1 MNIEIRVSNR
11 ALESMVL
18 SASESYVLGDGHRIP
33 IKKSHQNYKET
44 YGYIWGIHRK
54 INKNSTEYIYVDR
67 FYESLSARRKSDSV
81 EPNEDAVRLKNSI
94 LERWSPHLSFLGD
107 FHTHPYESLK
117 EVQKCKGWEFS
128 PSDKNSFKL
137 DDHLWKLANDRPIM
151 LVMAVAPIEKV
162 HDTTAESQESNC
174 WRFNIGELRFWLTAS
189 VGYIRKSRSTV
200 SSINSKKRASS
211 RLKTLLRRRLFRK
224 DKIFLGLDPRFYY
237 NPSGDRLSG
246 TDNLKSA

>member
-18 SASESYVLGDGHRIP
+18 SASESYVLGDGHRIS

-44 YGYIWGIHRK
+44 YGHIWGIRK

-67 FYESLSARRKSDSV
+67 FYESLSARRKRDSV

-128 PSDKNSFKL
+128 RSDRISFKL
-137 DDHLWKLANDRPIM
+137 DDRLWELANHRPIM
-151 LVMAVAPIEKV
+151 LVMVVAPIEKV
-162 HDTTAESQESNC
+162 RDTIAESQESNC

-200 SSINSKKRASS
+200 SSINSKRSPS
-211 RLKTLLRRRLFRK
+211 PLLTLLRRRLFRR
-224 DKIFLGLDPRFYY
+224 DKIFLDLDPRFYY